1 MSLLVRNALQD
12 GCNAI
17 RVGDFTAGQEIGFC
31 IARLQAGETHETR
44 LSKAETAIVLLGG
57 TCTVKCGDVTY
68 ERVGERPNVF
78 AGRATAV
85 YVPPGLPVEVIA
97 ATDAE
102 IAVAATPATKEGEPQ
117 LVTPDEVCVRSV
129 GRWNWRREVQDIIG
143 ENVPAERL
151 LVGETYNPPG
161 NWSSYPPHKHDEDN
175 LPHEV
180 KMEEVY
186 HFRINP
192 PNGFGIQRIYSAK
205 HSADAE
211 LDETYTVRDGDTVAI
226 PRGYHPVG
234 AAPGYQ
240 LYYLWILS
248 GANRIM
254 RPNDDPEHAWV
265 KAVEAVAAE
274 MAR

>member
-1 MSLLVRNALQD
+1 MNLLVRNALQN
-12 GCNAI
+12 GCNAV
-17 RVGDFTAGQEIGFC
+17 RMANFAEGEEIGFC
-31 IARLQAGETHETR
+31 IARLRAGETHETR

-57 TCTVKCGDVTY
+57 TCTVKCGSVTF
-68 ERVGERPNVF
+68 EHVGERPNVF
-78 AGRATAV
+78 AGKASAV
-85 YVPPGLPVEVIA
+85 YVPPGVPVEVVA
-97 ATDAE
+97 ETDAE
-102 IAVAATPATKEGEPQ
+102 VAIAATPATKEGEPQ
-117 LVTPDEVCVRSV
+117 LVTPADVYARSV
-129 GRWNWRREVQDIIG
+129 GQWNWRREVHDVIG
-143 ENVPAERL
+143 DSVPAEKL

-192 PNGFGIQRIYSAK
+192 ATGFGTQRIYSA
-205 HSADAE
+205 DGD
-211 LDETYTVRDGDTVAI
+211 LDETYTVRDGDTVII
-226 PRGYHPVG
+226 PKGYHPVG

-248 GANRIM
+248 GTNRIM
-254 RPNDDPEHAWV
+254 RPNDDPAHAWV
-265 KAVEAVAAE
+265 KAAEAVAAE

>member
-1 MSLLVRNALQD
+1 MNLLVSNALQD

-17 RVGDFTAGQEIGFC
+17 RIGDFTAGDEIGFC
-31 IARLQAGETHETR
+31 IARMQAGETHLTR
-44 LSKAETAIVLLGG
+44 LSKAETAIVLLAG
-57 TCTVKCGDVTY
+57 TCTVKCGDATY
-68 ERVGERPNVF
+68 EHVGERENVF

-85 YVPPGLPVEVIA
+85 YAPPGVPVEVLA
-97 ATDAE
+97 ETNAE
-102 IAVAATPATKEGEPQ
+102 IAVAATPATMEGEPQ
-117 LVTPDEVCVRSV
+117 LVTPENVYARSV
-129 GRWNWRREVQDIIG
+129 GQWNWRREVHDVIG
-143 ENVPAERL
+143 ENVPAEKL

-175 LPHEV
+175 LPAEV

-192 PNGFGIQRIYSAK
+192 PSGFGVQRIYTAK
-205 HSADAE
+205 HTTDGE

-240 LYYLWILS
+240 LYYLWILA

-254 RPNDDPEHAWV
+254 RPSDDPEHAWV
-265 KAVEAVAAE
+265 KATEAVAAE